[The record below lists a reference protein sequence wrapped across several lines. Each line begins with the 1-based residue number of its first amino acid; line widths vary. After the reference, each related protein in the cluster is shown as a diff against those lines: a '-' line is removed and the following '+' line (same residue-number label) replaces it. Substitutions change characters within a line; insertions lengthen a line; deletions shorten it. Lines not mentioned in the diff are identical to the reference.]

1 MKRFIDLR
9 NQDTGYRFA
18 WFDTV
23 TDKFESFKGEQV
35 WDTWSEF
42 EEVCLPSIR
51 ERYKRLCPLWIF
63 EQPED
68 DD

>member
-9 NQDTGYRFA
+9 EQSTNYRFA

-23 TDKFESFKGEQV
+23 TDTFEDHNGQT

-42 EEVCLPSIR
+42 EEDYDGDDL
-51 ERYKRLCPLWIF
+51 ERYKNLCPDWAYEPDL
-63 EQPED
+63 D
-68 DD
+68 